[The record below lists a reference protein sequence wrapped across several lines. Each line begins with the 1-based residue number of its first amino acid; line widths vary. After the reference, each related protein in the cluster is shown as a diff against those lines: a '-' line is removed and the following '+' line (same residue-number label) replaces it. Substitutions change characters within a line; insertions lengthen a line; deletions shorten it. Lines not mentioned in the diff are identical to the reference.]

1 MKWMTASLV
10 LFLACVAGRSADD
23 KEAQAAKTPRGFVR
37 VSNDGK
43 RFVFSGSGLEFTPW
57 GFNYDHDSS
66 NRLMEYYWK
75 DEWDTVAGDF
85 EEMEALGA
93 NTARIHLQVSR
104 FMKSPEE
111 PNQESLKLLARLLA
125 LAEQTGLYLDLTG
138 LGCYDKKDVPPW
150 YNDLGEARRWDV
162 QARFWEAVART
173 CSRSPAVF
181 CFDLMN
187 EPILTEDKKNRDW
200 TPGALGDRY
209 FVQRLTLDFA
219 GRSQQQI
226 AKAWVDQLVSAIR
239 KHDRRHLITV
249 GAIPWAL
256 TWPNAKPLFY
266 SKEVSKNLDF
276 VSLHFYPKR
285 GEVDKALKALAVYDI
300 GKPIVVEETFPLS
313 CSVGE
318 LDQFIEGSKK
328 VAAGWISFYWGKT
341 IAEYRQNKRSI
352 ADDLMLDWL
361 EYFVK
366 KSPEIV
372 KYTPKQKP

>member
-187 EPILTEDKKNRDW
+187 EPIVTEDKKNR
-200 TPGALGDRY
+200 
-209 FVQRLTLDFA
+209 
-219 GRSQQQI
+219 
-226 AKAWVDQLVSAIR
+226 
-239 KHDRRHLITV
+239 
-249 GAIPWAL
+249 
-256 TWPNAKPLFY
+256 
-266 SKEVSKNLDF
+266 
-276 VSLHFYPKR
+276 
-285 GEVDKALKALAVYDI
+285 
-300 GKPIVVEETFPLS
+300 
-313 CSVGE
+313 
-318 LDQFIEGSKK
+318 
-328 VAAGWISFYWGKT
+328 
-341 IAEYRQNKRSI
+341 
-352 ADDLMLDWL
+352 
-361 EYFVK
+361 
-366 KSPEIV
+366 
-372 KYTPKQKP
+372 